1 MELQYCVNTWFQEL
15 EISVFFL
22 IVDAFFYDQV

>member
-1 MELQYCVNTWFQEL
+1 MQYCVNTWFQEL

-22 IVDAFFYDQV
+22 IVGAFFYDQV